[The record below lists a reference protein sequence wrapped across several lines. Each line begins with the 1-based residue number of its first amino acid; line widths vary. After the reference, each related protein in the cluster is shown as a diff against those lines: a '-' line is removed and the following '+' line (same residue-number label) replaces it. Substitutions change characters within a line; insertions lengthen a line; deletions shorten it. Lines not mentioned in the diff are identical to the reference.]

1 VGDGLVYFAL
11 PLTYKGRNENS
22 FHLFMNSPFRKGIFW
37 GLLITLIP
45 FLAQAQVEGISIVS
59 AENYYLDKDYRNA
72 LIGFEEYLQ
81 DVQFEKNVAYK
92 AGICASRLGIGKKAI
107 GHVLAART
115 AGVTDSYLP
124 FWLGRAFHLD
134 EQWDSAAKYLEQYLD
149 VFPIDKS
156 FKREAD
162 QYLRQIGIAKSMMN
176 SSLQPY
182 IIENMGNGINS
193 IYSEFHPMLT
203 YDGKMMVF
211 TSRKRGYMEEK
222 LLDDGEYKEKIF
234 SSRKLP
240 DGTWSKAIPIRL
252 VEGRNKD
259 LDYIAIQLLDN
270 DSKLL
275 LYKVQ
280 GNDAR
285 LYVSDYVDENW
296 KLPYQIPIVP
306 DPRFFSGD
314 IFFSNDLKTVVFTT
328 NGSTNK
334 FQNDLFTST
343 YNDKTETWSEP
354 VYLGKNIDTY
364 KDEAAPFFPDPKT
377 MIFSSKSDEG
387 LGEFDLFKSVWD
399 EEKKTWSKPVNL
411 GFPYNTPNNDFYF
424 FYQKNNPDVQYF
436 SSTRGTTKGL
446 SDIYK
451 VTKTSLTEV
460 AGTIKDETGTLLASS
475 NLLFDDPENFQN
487 VKVATDGQGKFKVQ
501 LVAGQTYQVHYKK
514 AGVLLEGI
522 LKIPFPANPA
532 ELSGLN
538 IQLAPKE
545 ISKEEKEAGFA
556 PGE

>member
-1 VGDGLVYFAL
+1 
-11 PLTYKGRNENS
+11 
-22 FHLFMNSPFRKGIFW
+22 
-37 GLLITLIP
+37 
-45 FLAQAQVEGISIVS
+45 
-59 AENYYLDKDYRNA
+59 
-72 LIGFEEYLQ
+72 
-81 DVQFEKNVAYK
+81 
-92 AGICASRLGIGKKAI
+92 
-107 GHVLAART
+107 
-115 AGVTDSYLP
+115 
-124 FWLGRAFHLD
+124 
-134 EQWDSAAKYLEQYLD
+134 
-149 VFPIDKS
+149 
-156 FKREAD
+156 
-162 QYLRQIGIAKSMMN
+162 
-176 SSLQPY
+176 
-182 IIENMGNGINS
+182 
-193 IYSEFHPMLT
+193 
-203 YDGKMMVF
+203 
-211 TSRKRGYMEEK
+211 
-222 LLDDGEYKEKIF
+222 
-234 SSRKLP
+234 
-240 DGTWSKAIPIRL
+240 
-252 VEGRNKD
+252 
-259 LDYIAIQLLDN
+259 
-270 DSKLL
+270 
-275 LYKVQ
+275 
-280 GNDAR
+280 
-285 LYVSDYVDENW
+285 
-296 KLPYQIPIVP
+296 
-306 DPRFFSGD
+306 
-314 IFFSNDLKTVVFTT
+314 
-328 NGSTNK
+328 
-334 FQNDLFTST
+334 
-343 YNDKTETWSEP
+343 
-354 VYLGKNIDTY
+354 
-364 KDEAAPFFPDPKT
+364 
-377 MIFSSKSDEG
+377 